1 MSDGYL
7 IVADVAAVATLAFAL
22 YFPRYR
28 RRDVVVALVAIN
40 VAVLAISTALSSV
53 EVGLGLGFGLFA
65 VLSIIRI
72 RSVTLDPEEI
82 AYYLSAI
89 ALGVLGGVRLDLDW
103 LAPTLM
109 LTIVGSLFITDHPR
123 LFARSR
129 QQMVTLDVAYTDER
143 ELVARLEDLL
153 DAKVNKVKI
162 KQINLVR
169 DRTLVDV
176 RYRIDDP

>member
-1 MSDGYL
+1 MSREFL
-7 IVADVAAVATLAFAL
+7 IAADLVAAATLAFAL

-28 RRDVVVALVAIN
+28 RRDVVVAVIAVN

-72 RSVTLDPEEI
+72 RSTTLDPEEI

-89 ALGVLGGVRLDLDW
+89 ALGVLGGVQLELDW
-103 LAPTLM
+103 LAPALM
-109 LTIVGSLFITDHPR
+109 VTIVGSLFITDNPR

-129 QQMVTLDVAYTDER
+129 QQTVTLDAVYTDEG
-143 ELVARLEDLL
+143 ELVARLEDVLA
-153 DAKVNKVKI
+153 AKVNKVKVKRI
-162 KQINLVR
+162 DLVR
-169 DRTLVDV
+169 DRTTVDV